1 MLNPQI
7 QHSTPGVNF
16 VLSHTGFGFK
26 HSTLRFLL
34 IMNYCFT
41 VLFICTLLFGLEVS
55 AQSDG
60 EANNSSATGGFV
72 NDNVGAVVSSNYVLK
87 PSDVIQ
93 IEIYQEDDLEKTAR
107 IEGDG
112 TVSLA
117 LIGKVEL
124 AGLTVSEAKSLITEL
139 YDRDYLVDPQI
150 SVLVVSFSP
159 KVVRVLGS
167 VNNPGVVEIPHDR
180 DLMLTEA
187 IAEVRGISRLG
198 NPRALKIKRSG
209 VDDEDSQ
216 QIEVNFSKILTDPE
230 AEDIVLEEGDTIW
243 VPERIL

>member
-1 MLNPQI
+1 
-7 QHSTPGVNF
+7 
-16 VLSHTGFGFK
+16 
-26 HSTLRFLL
+26 
-34 IMNYCFT
+34 MNYCFP
-41 VLFICTLLFGLEVS
+41 LLCICTLFFSPETF
-55 AQSDG
+55 AQSDS
-60 EANNSSATGGFV
+60 EANNTSKTSGLV
-72 NDNVGAVVSSNYVLK
+72 NNSFGAVISSNYVLN

-93 IEIYQEDDLEKTAR
+93 IEVYQENDLEKTVR

-117 LIGKVEL
+117 LVGKIEL

-150 SVLVVSFSP
+150 SVLVISFSP

-180 DLMLTEA
+180 DLTLTEA
-187 IAEVRGISRLG
+187 IAEANGISRLG
-198 NPRALKIKRSG
+198 NPRSLKIKRSG
-209 VDDEDSQ
+209 TEEDDSQ
-216 QIEVNFSKILTDPE
+216 QIDVNFSKILTDPE
-230 AEDIVLEEGDTIW
+230 AEDIVLKEGDTIW